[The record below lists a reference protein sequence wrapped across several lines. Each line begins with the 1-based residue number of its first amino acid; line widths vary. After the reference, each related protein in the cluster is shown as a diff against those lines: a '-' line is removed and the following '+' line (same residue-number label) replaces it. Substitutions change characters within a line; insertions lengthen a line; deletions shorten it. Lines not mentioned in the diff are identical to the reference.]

1 MMKTIP
7 LHLNDRFDLNE
18 YIKEP
23 LHIPGLIQPHGILFV
38 LKKETLEILQ
48 VSKNIE
54 VFFNHSAESLIGKQL
69 KDIFSPYHFKKIKQY
84 IKNHKLIHIKPF
96 TIKINN
102 NQHSFNGVFHYD
114 QENQGKLILELEQ
127 NFSGNKTKS
136 LVNYGLEQAILN
148 IRRGNDLKEI
158 CGNIV
163 KEVKKLTQF
172 DRVLVYKFGF
182 DDAGLV
188 IAEEVNKG
196 YESYLGLHYPHLD
209 IPPQARNFYKKNWL
223 RLIPDVNY
231 QPVAIIP
238 NVCPETEQPLDL
250 THGILRSVS
259 PCHVE
264 YLKNM
269 EVEASMSISLVN
281 ENQLWGLVACH
292 NYSPKYVDYGTRKA
306 CEFLGQFLSVEVTV
320 REEKELYQY
329 HQKINVL
336 QRNLKNSILNK
347 PRFLGD
353 LIKSQ
358 EDELLSIFNTTGL
371 AVCLGDNITLIGK
384 TPSKNSITKLIK
396 ELIIPQQKEVFHT
409 DNLADIY
416 PLGKNFKEL
425 ASGILAISI
434 FLMTT
439 SYHILWFRPEQ
450 NQIVN
455 WAGNPQTI
463 FELNGDGTPKLCP
476 RNSFELWQE
485 TVTEKSLPWQ
495 SLEIEAARELRH
507 FMLLAA
513 LEYSHFSQE
522 MLEQVAQ
529 KANAANQA
537 KSQFLAKM
545 SHELRTPLNAILG
558 FTQIMSKD
566 HSLSLKQKEYLDII
580 NRSGE
585 HLLTLIN
592 DVLEVSRIEAGQIS
606 LNETSFDITC
616 LIDSIKE
623 IFILKAS
630 NKGLE
635 LIIEQAK
642 DLPRY
647 IYGDQ
652 GKLRQII
659 FNLVG
664 NAIKFTQKGYILMR
678 ISSKNIPALDDHI
691 ILKLE
696 VEDTG
701 IGIAKEEQESI
712 FDPFKQAH
720 ANDQSFQGT
729 GLGLSISRQFARL
742 MNGDIKVKSELDHGS
757 TFTCQIQL
765 CRINQ
770 LESHSKNHS
779 KRIIA
784 LEGDQNKYRILVVED
799 VQENQQL
806 MIDILQSVGF
816 SVRSANNGVEA
827 VEIWEKW
834 QPHLIWM
841 DMKMPIMSGYEAV
854 KIIREKEKQKKD
866 FASNFPVIVIALTA
880 TAFNEEK
887 ESILAVGCNDFV
899 RKPCKEEIIFE
910 KIGQYLGVRYIYED
924 IENNLALNPSP
935 SKKESICNEENLK
948 KIIKLMPSKWI
959 EDVYN
964 YALGAREKQL
974 LDLIKQIPQEH
985 YILTQCLTEMIN
997 NLAFEKIIEL
1007 IVTTEENS

>member
-54 VFFNHSAESLIGKQL
+54 VFFNYSAESLIGKQL

-84 IKNHKLIHIKPF
+84 IKNHKLTHIKPF

-102 NQHSFNGVFHYD
+102 NHHIFNGVFHYD
-114 QENQGKLILELEQ
+114 QENEGRLILELEQ

-148 IRRGNDLKEI
+148 IRRGKDLKEI

-163 KEVKKLTQF
+163 KEVKKLTKF

-182 DDAGLV
+182 DGAGLV
-188 IAEEVNKG
+188 IAEEVNEG

-231 QPVAIIP
+231 QPIAIIP
-238 NVCPETEQPLDL
+238 NICPETEQPLDL
-250 THGILRSVS
+250 THAILRSVS

-269 EVEASMSISLVN
+269 EVEASMSISLIN

-292 NYSPKYVDYGTRKA
+292 HYSPKYVDYGTRKA
-306 CEFLGQFLSVEVTV
+306 CEFLGQFLSVEVRV
-320 REEKELYQY
+320 REERELYQY

-336 QRNLKNSILNK
+336 QRNLKESILNK

-358 EDELLSIFNTTGL
+358 EDELLNIFNTTGL

-384 TPSKNSITKLIK
+384 TPSKNSLKKLIK
-396 ELIIPQQKEVFHT
+396 ELIIPQQKELFHT
-409 DNLADIY
+409 NNLADIY
-416 PLGKNFKEL
+416 PLGKNFKEV

-463 FELNGDGTPKLCP
+463 FELNTDGSPKLCP

-507 FMLLAA
+507 FVLLAA

-522 MLEQVAQ
+522 LLQQVAQ

-592 DVLEVSRIEAGQIS
+592 DVLEVSRIEAGQIT
-606 LNETSFDITC
+606 LNETSFDINC

-635 LIIEQAK
+635 LIIEQTE

-647 IYGDQ
+647 IHGDQ

-664 NAIKFTQKGYILMR
+664 NAIKFTQKGHIILR
-678 ISSKNIPALDDHI
+678 ISSQNIPACDDHI
-691 ILKLE
+691 TLKLE

-701 IGIAKEEQESI
+701 IGIAKEEQKAI

-720 ANDQSFQGT
+720 GNNQSIQGT

-742 MNGDIKVKSELDHGS
+742 MNGDIKVKSELDQGS
-757 TFTCQIQL
+757 TFTCEIQL

-770 LESHSKNHS
+770 LKEHTQNHS
-779 KRIIA
+779 KRIIS
-784 LEGDQNKYRILVVED
+784 LEKDQEKYRILVVED

-827 VEIWEKW
+827 VDIWEKW

-841 DMKMPIMSGYEAV
+841 DMKMPIMNGYDAV

-866 FASNFPVIVIALTA
+866 FANNFPVIVIALTA

-924 IENNLALNPSP
+924 IESKLALNPSP
-935 SKKESICNEENLK
+935 SKKESVCNGENLQ
-948 KIIKLMPSKWI
+948 KIIRLMPSKWI
-959 EDVYN
+959 EDLYN

-974 LDLIKQIPQEH
+974 FNLIKQIPQEH

-1007 IVTTEENS
+1007 IVTIEENS